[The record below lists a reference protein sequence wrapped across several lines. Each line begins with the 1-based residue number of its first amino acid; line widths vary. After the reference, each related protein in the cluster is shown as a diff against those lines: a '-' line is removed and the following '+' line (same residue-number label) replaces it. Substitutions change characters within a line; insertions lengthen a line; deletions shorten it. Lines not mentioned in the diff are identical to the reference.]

1 VSATIIKPT
10 KLVFNAAQR
19 ARVIQNTLTAT
30 AKAIK
35 VDHDV
40 TTQTWSNRPTFTIDT
55 PTPYERTIA
64 TDDAIYAMLDA
75 GTKAHTIKPRRGGG
89 ILKFTTPFRSK
100 TLPNQIMSRAGSKGT
115 ASAIAR
121 VVHHPGT
128 APRKWAKT
136 VAAKWQQQVGAIF
149 QRALDAEAG

>member
-1 VSATIIKPT
+1 MSATIIKP
-10 KLVFNAAQR
+10 KGSVFTPAQR
-19 ARVIQNTLTAT
+19 ARIIQNTLTAT

-40 TTQTWSNRPTFTIDT
+40 TTQAWRNRPTFTIDT
-55 PTPYERTIA
+55 PTQFERTIA
-64 TDDAIYAMLDA
+64 TDDAVYTMLDK
-75 GTKAHTIKPRRGGG
+75 GTKRHDIRPRRGGG

-115 ASAIAR
+115 SPAIAR

-136 VAAKWQQQVGAIF
+136 IAAKWQQQVGAIF
-149 QRALDAEAG
+149 QRALESEV